1 MSQAKPN
8 ESNPVPRRM
17 FPDGEADSTHLIF
30 VLNWFD
36 EVRRRV
42 ASAGQN

>member
-1 MSQAKPN
+1 MLKLEAAS
-8 ESNPVPRRM
+8 E
-17 FPDGEADSTHLIF
+17 GETDRTHLTF
-30 VLNWFD
+30 VTNWFD